1 MKSSK
6 KNNKACFFFLS
17 LSILLAFFSLT
28 PQGIYLE
35 EELGLPILFE
45 LRGAI
50 STPDN
55 IVIVSVDEVSARV
68 LDLSDNPE
76 KWPRLSYAKLINKIN
91 QQSPLI
97 IAFNMMFGESKD
109 VEDDRLLAEAIASGN
124 NVILSNIIK
133 QKTFKPPGSDI
144 IFKFEE
150 IINSIPTLEKSA
162 LATAPFVMPQT
173 AATVKQLWA
182 YKRSAGDVATFPMA
196 IFQQCLFK
204 ELNIDILRILDN
216 IELKNIL
223 LNGEQLS
230 LSQLS
235 IQKIEEVLKDNPK
248 YIEKIEKIILFE
260 DLLPIKKKLIN
271 AWLSILKHSN
281 VFYLNY
287 YGGAGTFPVIP
298 FYQVLDSDILN
309 PDLFKNK
316 IVLVGYSKTIEL
328 AKIRGLY
335 TVFSKT
341 DNDIMSPIEIA
352 ANAVANLI
360 EDTWLKRLQPMN
372 QFLLI
377 VIWSLLLSSVA
388 RFFSHK
394 NITIL
399 LFLLTLGYVGVAYLQ
414 FVTNAIWLPIF
425 IPLLVQLPL
434 IILFISGMYYFRRK
448 QEHLYMQKTF
458 GLYIPDNVVSSMTQQ
473 HYDLKAMNHYGSV
486 TEGVCMATD
495 AGQYTTL
502 SENLEPL
509 ELHQLINQYY
519 AAMFPV
525 VKRHK
530 GIISDVVGDAMFAV
544 WDGAGQGLQARNN
557 ACLAALELKT
567 AVASFNQSHAYNLP
581 TRLGLN
587 SGSFHL
593 GNVGAAEHYEYRAVG
608 DTVNTTTRIEGLNK
622 LLGTEILVS
631 VGVITDLPY
640 LLAREIGFFILKGKA
655 QPVHIYE
662 LIGTVETQSNH
673 QQALLTE
680 FSVALKF
687 FQQQR
692 WDEALSQWSK
702 VEKVYPDDGPTA
714 FFIQFLKQNLHLTL
728 IKKEKE
734 SQATVIKIGNIT
746 TTLL

>member
-28 PQGIYLE
+28 PQGIYFE
-35 EELGLPILFE
+35 EELGLPMLFE

-50 STPDN
+50 PTPESL
-55 IVIVSVDEVSARV
+55 VIVSVDEVSARV
-68 LDLSDNPE
+68 LNLSDNPE
-76 KWPRLSYAKLINKIN
+76 KWPRSSYAKLIYKIN
-91 QQSPLI
+91 QQSPSI

-109 VEDDRLLAEAIASGN
+109 AEGDQLLAEAIASGN
-124 NVILSNIIK
+124 NVILSNIIR
-133 QKTFKPPGSDI
+133 QKTIKSLGSDI
-144 IFKFEE
+144 VFKFEE
-150 IINSIPTLEKSA
+150 IINSIPVLEKSA

-182 YKRSAGDVATFPMA
+182 YKRSAGDVATFPVA
-196 IFQQCLFK
+196 IFQQYLFK
-204 ELNIDILRILDN
+204 QLKVEILEILNQLEFEN
-216 IELKNIL
+216 TF
-223 LNGEQLS
+223 LNVEKLTLNS
-230 LSQLS
+230 VS
-235 IQKIEEVLKDNPK
+235 IQKIEMILKDKPQ
-248 YIEKIEKIILFE
+248 YIEKIEKIILLK
-260 DLLPIKKKLIN
+260 DLLPIKKKLLN
-271 AWLSILKHSN
+271 AWLSLLKHSN
-281 VFYLNY
+281 GFYLNY
-287 YGGAGTFPVIP
+287 YGGAETFSTIP
-298 FYQVLDSDILN
+298 LYQVLESDILN
-309 PDLFKNK
+309 PDLFNNK

-328 AKIRGLY
+328 AKTRGLY

-352 ANAVANLI
+352 ANAVANLM
-360 EDTWLKRLQPMN
+360 ENTWLKPLQPMN

-377 VIWSLLLSSVA
+377 VIWSMLLSSVA

-394 NITIL
+394 NTTIL
-399 LFLLTLGYVGVAYLQ
+399 LFLLTLGYGELAYMQ

-448 QEHLYMQKTF
+448 QEHLYMQKTL
-458 GLYIPDNVVSSMTQQ
+458 GLYIPGNVVSSMTQQ

-525 VKRHK
+525 VKRNR

-544 WDGAGQGLQARNN
+544 WDSAGQDLQARNN

-567 AVASFNQSHAYNLP
+567 AVAYFNLSHTYNLP

-622 LLGTEILVS
+622 LLGTEILVAVS
-631 VGVITDLPY
+631 VITDLPH
-640 LLAREIGFFILKGKA
+640 LIAREIGFFILKGKA

-662 LIGTVETQSNH
+662 LIGTVETQDNQ

-687 FQQQR
+687 FQQEH
-692 WDEALSQWSK
+692 WGKALSIWLK
-702 VEKVYPDDGPTA
+702 IERVYPDDGPTA
-714 FFIQFLKQNLHLTL
+714 FFIQFLKKNLHLTS
-728 IKKEKE
+728 IKKEQE

-746 TTLL
+746 TALL